1 MKNFFRL
8 FLVLCHTILFTSL
21 AQAQSQMPK
30 LSLSEV
36 SSIKWADKRVE
47 WLDKAQANMPEL
59 KHTLVKPVAIVEGV
73 EDKAAFQGWRMVKS
87 DQAIE
92 NFYKTSLKGHAPII
106 LDLGDHYT
114 GYVTFKVNHTGMPAD
129 APVRLKLTFAELPA
143 EVMTP
148 FDPYT
153 GSLSRAWLQDE
164 VVTIMRLPE
173 EVRIPRRIA
182 CRYVKIEV
190 LAESYFD
197 FVIEDFSF
205 DAVTSATG
213 EPMALSEDCD
223 PMIRR
228 INEVG
233 LKTLAECMQTV
244 YEDGPKRDQRLWI
257 GDLYLEALA
266 NAYSYKNHELTKRC
280 LYLLAALA
288 DEEGFLHATVYE
300 LPKPEPQTNQHTMDY
315 SLLYGV
321 ALLEYF
327 KETGDRTTA
336 EELWPVVKYQ
346 IEFARTYLKD
356 WVYDVDKQ
364 PSWWLVF
371 DWKDDLNR
379 HAPIQGLMTFA
390 IDKSYELACLLGR
403 EADVKEWPSV
413 VKSMRKAS
421 RARFYDKSRGVI
433 LSGDNQVSYLSQVW
447 MILSETLSAKEG
459 VRALEYVLND
469 ATTCYPGSPYA
480 YHYLI
485 EAMLKCG
492 MNSQARELLISYWGG
507 MIDKG
512 ADTFWEVY
520 DPNDDKKSP
529 YGFYPINSYCHAW
542 SCTPVYFI
550 NRYPE
555 IFK

>member
-1 MKNFFRL
+1 MKTR
-8 FLVLCHTILFTSL
+8 VLKSIFAIVALCCATTLM
-21 AQAQSQMPK
+21 AQNDT
-30 LSLSEV
+30 
-36 SSIKWADKRVE
+36 SIKWDDKRE
-47 WLDKAQANMPEL
+47 AWLQKAAESMP
-59 KHTLVKPVAIVEGV
+59 TLVRRDVKPIAIVRSV
-73 EDKAAFQGWRMVKS
+73 ADATAFQGWRMERTDEAV
-87 DQAIE
+87 E
-92 NFYKTSLKGHAPII
+92 VLYKESFKPRKEVI

-114 GYVTFKVNHTGMPAD
+114 GYFSMKVEHMGLPAD
-129 APVRLKLTFAELPA
+129 APLRFKLTFAEVPA
-143 EVMTP
+143 ELNTP

-164 VVTIMRLPE
+164 IITVMRLPQTVTVE
-173 EVRIPRRIA
+173 RRLA
-182 CRYVKIEV
+182 CRYVKIEL
-190 LAESYFD
+190 LAQSYYD
-197 FVIEDFSF
+197 FNFSDFNF
-205 DAVTSATG
+205 RAETSAHG
-213 EPMALSEDCD
+213 DVPAIAASAD
-223 PMIRR
+223 PMIKR
-228 INEVG
+228 INEIG

-266 NAYSYKNHELTKRC
+266 NAYSYKNHDLTKRC
-280 LYLLAALA
+280 LYLLAGLA
-288 DEEGFLHATVYE
+288 DEDGFLHATVYE
-300 LPKPEPQTNQHTMDY
+300 YPKPEPQTNQHTMDY

-336 EELWPVVKYQ
+336 EEFWPVVKYQ

-356 WVYDVDKQ
+356 FIYDIDKQ

-379 HAPIQGLMTFA
+379 AAPIQGLMTFA

-403 EADVKEWPSV
+403 EAEVKEWPSV

-421 RARFYDKSRGVI
+421 REKYYDKSRGVI
-433 LSGDNQVSYLSQVW
+433 TSGGGQVSYLSQVW
-447 MILSETLSAKEG
+447 MILSETLSAKES

-469 ATTCYPGSPYA
+469 STTCYPGSPYA

-485 EAMLKCG
+485 EAMLQCG
-492 MNSQARELLISYWGG
+492 MNDRARELLISYWGG
-507 MIDKG
+507 MIEKG

-520 DPNDDKKSP
+520 DPNEDKKSP
-529 YGFYPINSYCHAW
+529 YGFFPVNSYCHAW

-550 NRYPE
+550 NKYPQ
-555 IFK
+555 IFQ

>member
-1 MKNFFRL
+1 MKTRVLKSL
-8 FLVLCHTILFTSL
+8 FAIVALCCATTIM
-21 AQAQSQMPK
+21 AQTNTP
-30 LSLSEV
+30 
-36 SSIKWADKRVE
+36 IKWGEKRE
-47 WLDKAQANMPEL
+47 AWLQKAAESMP
-59 KHTLVKPVAIVEGV
+59 TLTKQDIKPVAIVRSV
-73 EDKAAFQGWRMVKS
+73 ADAAAFQGWRMERTDEAV
-87 DQAIE
+87 E
-92 NFYKTSLKGHAPII
+92 VLYKESFKPRKEVI

-114 GYVTFKVNHTGMPAD
+114 GYFSMRVEHMGLPAD
-129 APVRLKLTFAELPA
+129 APLRFRLTFAEVPA
-143 EVMTP
+143 ELNTP

-164 VVTIMRLPE
+164 VITVMRLPQ
-173 EVRIPRRIA
+173 EVKLERRLA
-182 CRYVKIEV
+182 CRYVKIELLAQSYYDFTFADFNFRAETSAHGAV
-190 LAESYFD
+190 PALAES
-197 FVIEDFSF
+197 
-205 DAVTSATG
+205 T
-213 EPMALSEDCD
+213 D
-223 PMIRR
+223 PMIRK
-228 INEVG
+228 INEIG

-266 NAYSYKNHELTKRC
+266 NAYSYKNHDLTKRC
-280 LYLLAALA
+280 LYLLAGLA

-300 LPKPEPQTNQHTMDY
+300 YPKPEPQTNQHTMDY

-346 IEFARTYLKD
+346 VEFARTYLKD

-379 HAPIQGLMTFA
+379 AAPIQGLMTFA
-390 IDKSYELACLLGR
+390 IDRSYELACLLGR
-403 EADVKEWPSV
+403 EAEVKEWPSV

-421 RARFYDKSRGVI
+421 REKFYDKSRGVI
-433 LSGDNQVSYLSQVW
+433 LSGGGQVSYLSQVW

-459 VRALEYVLND
+459 ARALEYVLSD
-469 ATTCYPGSPYA
+469 STTCYPGSPYA

-485 EAMLKCG
+485 EAMLQCG
-492 MNSQARELLISYWGG
+492 MNERARELLVSYWGG
-507 MIDKG
+507 MIEKG

-529 YGFYPINSYCHAW
+529 YGFFPVNSYCHAW

-550 NRYPE
+550 NKYPQ

>member
-1 MKNFFRL
+1 MKTRVLKTL
-8 FLVLCHTILFTSL
+8 FAIVALCCATTLL
-21 AQAQSQMPK
+21 AQTDAPVKWGEKREAWLQKAAESMPT
-30 LSLSEV
+30 L
-36 SSIKWADKRVE
+36 IKQDI
-47 WLDKAQANMPEL
+47 
-59 KHTLVKPVAIVEGV
+59 KPVAIVRSV
-73 EDKAAFQGWRMVKS
+73 ADATAFQGWRMERTDEAV
-87 DQAIE
+87 E
-92 NFYKTSLKGHAPII
+92 VLYKESFKPRKEVI

-114 GYVTFKVNHTGMPAD
+114 GYFSMRVEHMGLPAD
-129 APVRLKLTFAELPA
+129 APLRFRLTFAEVPA
-143 EVMTP
+143 ELNTS
-148 FDPYT
+148 FDPYS

-164 VVTIMRLPE
+164 VITVMRLPQ
-173 EVRIPRRIA
+173 EVKVERRLA
-182 CRYVKIEV
+182 CRYVKIEL
-190 LAESYFD
+190 LAQSYYD
-197 FVIEDFSF
+197 FTFADFNF
-205 DAVTSATG
+205 RAETSAHG
-213 EPMALSEDCD
+213 AVPALSENID
-223 PMIRR
+223 PMIKK
-228 INEVG
+228 INEIG

-266 NAYSYKNHELTKRC
+266 NAYSYKNHDLTKRC
-280 LYLLAALA
+280 LYLLAGLA

-300 LPKPEPQTNQHTMDY
+300 YPKPEPQTNQHTMDY

-321 ALLEYF
+321 ALLEYL
-327 KETGDRTTA
+327 KETGDRATA

-346 IEFARTYLKD
+346 VEFARTYLKD

-379 HAPIQGLMTFA
+379 AAPIQGLMTFA

-403 EADVKEWPSV
+403 EAEVKEWPSV
-413 VKSMRKAS
+413 VRSMRKAS
-421 RARFYDKSRGVI
+421 RERFYDKSRGVI
-433 LSGDNQVSYLSQVW
+433 LSGGGQVSYLSQVW

-459 VRALEYVLND
+459 ARALEYVLSD
-469 ATTCYPGSPYA
+469 STTCYPGSPYA

-485 EAMLKCG
+485 EAMLQCG
-492 MNSQARELLISYWGG
+492 MNERARELLVSYWGG
-507 MIDKG
+507 MIEKG

-529 YGFYPINSYCHAW
+529 YGFYPVNSYCHAW

-550 NRYPE
+550 NKYPQ

>member
-1 MKNFFRL
+1 MRFVISTLLALL
-8 FLVLCHTILFTSL
+8 FATNLS
-21 AQAQSQMPK
+21 AQEITFASQREAWLRKAAEAMPA
-30 LSLSEV
+30 LQESM
-36 SSIKWADKRVE
+36 IKPK
-47 WLDKAQANMPEL
+47 
-59 KHTLVKPVAIVEGV
+59 AIVRSVADE
-73 EDKAAFQGWRMVKS
+73 KAFQGWRMEQS
-87 DQAIE
+87 EPIE
-92 NFYKTSLKGHAPII
+92 ALYTSSLKERGGVI
-106 LDLGDHYT
+106 LDFGDHYT
-114 GYVTFKVNHTGMPAD
+114 GYFSIKLNHTGLPAD
-129 APVRLKLTFAELPA
+129 APIRLRLTFGEVPAELN
-143 EVMTP
+143 TP
-148 FDPYT
+148 FEPYT

-164 VVTIMRLPE
+164 VITVMRLPE
-173 EVRIPRRIA
+173 VVTVERRLA

-190 LAESYFD
+190 LATSYYD
-197 FVIEDFSF
+197 FKIDDISF
-205 DAVTSATG
+205 RALTSAHGQVAELAPTT
-213 EPMALSEDCD
+213 D
-223 PMIRR
+223 PMIRK
-228 INEVG
+228 INEIG

-266 NAYSYKNHELTKRC
+266 NAYSYKNHDLTKRC

-300 LPKPEPQTNQHTMDY
+300 LPKPQPQTNQHSMDY

-379 HAPIQGLMTFA
+379 AAPIQGLMTFA
-390 IDKSYELACLLGR
+390 IDKGYELARLLGR
-403 EADVKEWPSV
+403 EAEVKEWPAV

-421 RARFYDKSRGVI
+421 RAKFYDKSRGVI
-433 LSGDNQVSYLSQVW
+433 LSGADNQVSYLSQVW
-447 MILSETLSAKEG
+447 MILSETLTQKEG
-459 VRALEYVLND
+459 VRALEYVLNN
-469 ATTCYPGSPYA
+469 APTCYPGSPYA

-492 MNSQARELLISYWGG
+492 MRERARELLISYWGG

-520 DPNDDKKSP
+520 DPNDDEKSP
-529 YGFYPINSYCHAW
+529 YGFHPINSYCHAW

-550 NRYPE
+550 NKYSE
-555 IFK
+555 IFQR

>member
-1 MKNFFRL
+1 MRIIITLL
-8 FLVLCHTILFTSL
+8 FALLFTTNIS
-21 AQAQSQMPK
+21 AQEVAFAAQREGWLRKAAEAMPK
-30 LSLSEV
+30 LHET
-36 SSIKWADKRVE
+36 I
-47 WLDKAQANMPEL
+47 
-59 KHTLVKPVAIVEGV
+59 VKPRAIVRSV
-73 EDKAAFQGWRMVKS
+73 ADDKAFQGWRME
-87 DQAIE
+87 QCEPIE
-92 NFYKTSLKGHAPII
+92 ALYTSSLKERGSVI
-106 LDLGDHYT
+106 LDFGDHYT
-114 GYVTFKVNHTGMPAD
+114 GYFSMKLNHTGLPAD
-129 APVRLKLTFAELPA
+129 APIRLRLTFGEVPAELN
-143 EVMTP
+143 TP
-148 FDPYT
+148 FEPYT

-164 VVTIMRLPE
+164 VVTVMRLPE
-173 EVRIPRRIA
+173 VLTIERRLA

-190 LAESYFD
+190 LATSYYD
-197 FVIEDFSF
+197 FKIDDISF
-205 DAVTSATG
+205 RALTSARG
-213 EPMALSEDCD
+213 EVAELAPTTD
-223 PMIRR
+223 PMVRK
-228 INEVG
+228 INEIG

-266 NAYSYKNHELTKRC
+266 NAYSYKNHDLTKRC

-300 LPKPEPQTNQHTMDY
+300 LPHPQPQTNQHTMDY

-379 HAPIQGLMTFA
+379 AASIQGLMTFA
-390 IDKSYELACLLGR
+390 IDKGYELACMLGR
-403 EADVKEWPSV
+403 EQEVKEWSSV

-421 RARFYDKSRGVI
+421 RAKFYDKSRGVV
-433 LSGDNQVSYLSQVW
+433 LSGADNQVSYLSQVW
-447 MILSETLSAKEG
+447 MILSETLSQKEG
-459 VRALEYVLND
+459 VRALEYVLSD
-469 ATTCYPGSPYA
+469 VSTCYPGSPYA

-492 MNSQARELLISYWGG
+492 MEERARELLISYWGG
-507 MIDKG
+507 MINKG

-520 DPNDDKKSP
+520 DPNDDEKSP
-529 YGFYPINSYCHAW
+529 YGFHPINSYCHAW

-550 NRYPE
+550 NKYSD
-555 IFK
+555 IF

>member
-1 MKNFFRL
+1 MRIL
-8 FLVLCHTILFTSL
+8 FLFFALLFATNIS
-21 AQAQSQMPK
+21 AQEVAFAAQREAWLRKAEEAKPK
-30 LSLSEV
+30 LQET
-36 SSIKWADKRVE
+36 I
-47 WLDKAQANMPEL
+47 
-59 KHTLVKPVAIVEGV
+59 VKPQSIVRSVADE
-73 EDKAAFQGWRMVKS
+73 KAFQGWRMERTDEAVE
-87 DQAIE
+87 AL
-92 NFYKTSLKGHAPII
+92 YKESFKPRKEVI

-114 GYVTFKVNHTGMPAD
+114 GYFTMKVGHMGLPAD
-129 APVRLKLTFAELPA
+129 APLRFKLTFAEVPA
-143 EVMTP
+143 ELNTP
-148 FDPYT
+148 FEPYT

-164 VVTIMRLPE
+164 VITVMRLPE
-173 EVRIPRRIA
+173 VVIVERRLA
-182 CRYVKIEV
+182 CRYVKIEL
-190 LAESYFD
+190 LAQSYYD
-197 FVIEDFSF
+197 FRIEDISF
-205 DAVTSATG
+205 RAVTSASGT
-213 EPMALSEDCD
+213 PAALAPQTDER
-223 PMIRR
+223 IKK
-228 INEVG
+228 INEIG

-403 EADVKEWPSV
+403 EVEVKEWPSV

>member
-1 MKNFFRL
+1 MKTR
-8 FLVLCHTILFTSL
+8 VLKSIFAIVALCCATSL
-21 AQAQSQMPK
+21 MAQNDTP
-30 LSLSEV
+30 V
-36 SSIKWADKRVE
+36 KWGDKRE
-47 WLDKAQANMPEL
+47 AWLQKAAESMP
-59 KHTLVKPVAIVEGV
+59 TLVRQDIKPVAIVRSV
-73 EDKAAFQGWRMVKS
+73 ADATAFQGWRMERTDEAV
-87 DQAIE
+87 E
-92 NFYKTSLKGHAPII
+92 VLYKESFKPRKEVI

-114 GYVTFKVNHTGMPAD
+114 GYFSMKVEHMGLPAD
-129 APVRLKLTFAELPA
+129 APLRFKLTFAEVPA
-143 EVMTP
+143 ELNTP

-164 VVTIMRLPE
+164 IITVMRLPQTVTVE
-173 EVRIPRRIA
+173 RRLA
-182 CRYVKIEV
+182 CRYVKIEL
-190 LAESYFD
+190 LAQSYYD
-197 FVIEDFSF
+197 FNFSDFNF
-205 DAVTSATG
+205 RAETSAHG
-213 EPMALSEDCD
+213 DVPAIAASAD
-223 PMIRR
+223 PMIKR
-228 INEVG
+228 INEIG

-266 NAYSYKNHELTKRC
+266 NAYSYKNHDLTKRC
-280 LYLLAALA
+280 LYLLAGLA

-300 LPKPEPQTNQHTMDY
+300 YPKPEPQTNQHTMDY

-356 WVYDVDKQ
+356 FIYDVDKQ

-379 HAPIQGLMTFA
+379 AAPIQGLMTFA
-390 IDKSYELACLLGR
+390 IDKSYELACLLGC
-403 EADVKEWPSV
+403 EAEVKEWPSV

-421 RARFYDKSRGVI
+421 REKYYDKSCGVI
-433 LSGDNQVSYLSQVW
+433 TSGGGQVSYLSQVW

-459 VRALEYVLND
+459 VRALEYVLSD
-469 ATTCYPGSPYA
+469 STTCYPGSPYA

-485 EAMLKCG
+485 EAMLQCG
-492 MNSQARELLISYWGG
+492 MNDRARELLVSYWGG
-507 MIDKG
+507 MIEKG

-529 YGFYPINSYCHAW
+529 YGFFPVNSYCHAW

-550 NRYPE
+550 NKYPQ
-555 IFK
+555 IFQ

>member
-1 MKNFFRL
+1 MRIIFLFFALL
-8 FLVLCHTILFTSL
+8 FATNIS
-21 AQAQSQMPK
+21 AQEVAFAAQREAWLRKAEEAKPK
-30 LSLSEV
+30 LQV
-36 SSIKWADKRVE
+36 SVIKPQSIVRSVAD
-47 WLDKAQANMPEL
+47 DK
-59 KHTLVKPVAIVEGV
+59 
-73 EDKAAFQGWRMVKS
+73 AFQGWRMERTDEAVE
-87 DQAIE
+87 AL
-92 NFYKTSLKGHAPII
+92 YKESFKPRKEVI

-114 GYVTFKVNHTGMPAD
+114 GYFTMKVGHMGLPAD
-129 APVRLKLTFAELPA
+129 APLRFKLTFAEVPA
-143 EVMTP
+143 ELNTP
-148 FDPYT
+148 FEPYT

-164 VVTIMRLPE
+164 VITVMRLPE
-173 EVRIPRRIA
+173 VVTVERRLA
-182 CRYVKIEV
+182 CRYVKIEL
-190 LAESYFD
+190 LAQSYYD
-197 FVIEDFSF
+197 FRIEDISF
-205 DAVTSATG
+205 RAVTSASGT
-213 EPMALSEDCD
+213 PAALAPQTDER
-223 PMIRR
+223 IKK
-228 INEVG
+228 INEIG

-403 EADVKEWPSV
+403 EAEVKEWPSV

-447 MILSETLSAKEG
+447 MILSETLSVKEG